1 MGGKS
6 GKIKLCGL
14 FLFIGLMALTGNVFA
29 QYDINV
35 LKAAYIE
42 RITRFVDWPQF
53 SFPSASDSI
62 VFGIIND
69 DKFEKSAIEIF
80 KSQKIKDRPVKI
92 IRVNNAKDM
101 VLCHLCYIGKIN
113 RDLLDNFIKQA
124 NQEKILLF
132 GNTSDYA
139 NLGVHINFYIEDNKL
154 KFEINK
160 NSVDDGGFKISHL
173 LMKTARII

>member
-1 MGGKS
+1 MGEKS
-6 GKIKLCGL
+6 GKIELCGL

-42 RITRFVDWPQF
+42 RITRFVDWPEF
-53 SFPSASDSI
+53 SFPNASDSI

-92 IRVNNAKDM
+92 IKVNNKEDLT
-101 VLCHLCYIGKIN
+101 LCHLCYIGEIK
-113 RDLLDNFIKQA
+113 RDSLDNFIKLA

-132 GNTSDYA
+132 GNTRDNA
-139 NLGVHINFYIEDNKL
+139 NLGVHINFYIEGDKL
-154 KFEINK
+154 KFEINQ
-160 NSVDDGGFKISHL
+160 NSVQTAGFKISHL
-173 LMKTARII
+173 LMKSARII